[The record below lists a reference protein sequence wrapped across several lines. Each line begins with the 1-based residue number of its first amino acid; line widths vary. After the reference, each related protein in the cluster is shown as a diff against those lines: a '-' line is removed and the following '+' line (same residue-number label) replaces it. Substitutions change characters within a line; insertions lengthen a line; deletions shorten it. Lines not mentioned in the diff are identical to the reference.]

1 MMSKAQDVPNGEGLS
16 LLQRWWFY
24 WAGFLAC
31 AMNGKLGRYSYYL
44 AQARVEQGDDL
55 SGTGMVAYSNP
66 FNMHESEFTTRAAS
80 FTPFDGGSFAVYS
93 SWWGPVCKYYG
104 AWKDRFAW
112 DERYVSQSAL
122 NIDQWAAQVAGNGY
136 MGGSAA
142 TDEQRAIYA
151 ASLVAS
157 YKRMSGVS
165 KWFDDD
171 EGYPWMTWLFWLV
184 VVGVLGFAVYKTYQW
199 YSKRRKK

>member
-16 LLQRWWFY
+16 LFQRWWFY

-55 SGTGMVAYSNP
+55 SGTGMVTYSNP

-80 FTPFDGGSFAVYS
+80 FAPFDGGSFAVYS
-93 SWWGPVCKYYG
+93 SMFGAVAKYYG

-112 DERYVSQSAL
+112 DERYVSQDAL

-157 YKRMSGVS
+157 YKRMTGVS

-184 VVGVLGFAVYKTYQW
+184 VVGVLGLAVYKTYQW
-199 YSKRRKK
+199 YSKRKKT